1 MIEGDMEQSK
11 GPDVAVFVDFENI
24 YIATRDK
31 YKANPKFES
40 IMERCDQY
48 GRVVIARAY
57 ADWYQYSRITN
68 ALYASGIEPRY
79 VPTYYYGEAGQHD
92 GEAIKNSADIHLVID
107 AMRTLFDY
115 PNIQVYILVTGDR
128 DFIPLVN
135 TIRQHGKRV
144 VVVGVAE
151 STSSHLAQSADEFIF
166 YHQLAETL
174 LPPEPKPKDIYDVLV
189 DALKLARERRNACT
203 LATLKLLMKE
213 LLGDFDERE
222 HTDSQG
228 RHFSRF
234 QDFVREAER
243 RGKVQVLTTGTVTEV
258 FLPGENP
265 YELSS
270 FALPPLE
277 KPKEEKKPP
286 AQEKA
291 APEEKRRSG
300 RRRRRP
306 TIEPPESKA

>member
-1 MIEGDMEQSK
+1 MEEIK
-11 GPDVAVFVDFENI
+11 GPDVAVLIDFENI
-24 YIATRDK
+24 YISTREK
-31 YKANPKFES
+31 YKTNPNFGY
-40 IMERCDQY
+40 IMDHCTRY

-57 ADWYQYSRITN
+57 ADWYQFSRVTN
-68 ALYASGIEPRY
+68 ALYANGIEPRY
-79 VPTYYYGEAGQHD
+79 VPTYYYGDERDPSPGS
-92 GEAIKNSADIHLVID
+92 AIKNSVDIHLVID
-107 AMRTLFDY
+107 AMRTLY
-115 PNIQVYILVTGDR
+115 NNPNIQIYVLVTGDR

-144 VVVGVAE
+144 VVIGVADA
-151 STSSHLAQSADEFIF
+151 SSSHLAQSADEFLF
-166 YHQLAETL
+166 YHQLAEDIVK
-174 LPPEPKPKDIYDVLV
+174 PEPKAKDVYDVLV
-189 DALKLARERRNACT
+189 DAVLLARERKNAVT

-213 LLGDFDERE
+213 LLGDFDEGNYA
-222 HTDSQG
+222 DAQG

-277 KPKEEKKPP
+277 PTKAEKKAPKEEK
-286 AQEKA
+286 
-291 APEEKRRSG
+291 RRVP
-300 RRRRRP
+300 RRRRRAAV
-306 TIEPPESKA
+306 ESPAGPQETAAK